1 MEEDKLEV
9 LKKSPLVW
17 AYIGDAVYELAIR
30 KRIVSKTNIKAH
42 NLHIKII
49 KLVNAKKQ
57 ADVLNKLQEKEFL
70 SEEELDVAR
79 RARNTKNYHIPKN
92 TSPIQ
97 YAMSTALEAVIGYNY
112 LLGKHD
118 RNNEIFEEVY
128 NILGI

>member
-1 MEEDKLEV
+1 MEEEKLEV

-30 KRIVSKTNIKAH
+30 KRIVSKTNTKAH

-112 LLGKHD
+112 LLGNHD